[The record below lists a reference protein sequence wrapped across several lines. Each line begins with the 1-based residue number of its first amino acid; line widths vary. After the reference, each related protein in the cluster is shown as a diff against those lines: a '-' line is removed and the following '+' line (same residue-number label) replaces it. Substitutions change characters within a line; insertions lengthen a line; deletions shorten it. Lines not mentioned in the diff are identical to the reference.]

1 MLEGLIFSKVSD
13 VNSPYYGRVFL
24 ISDNNRSR
32 LTLDDSRLE
41 SGETIQTVFA
51 AGTAVEVVRAP
62 TLGTI
67 FGTDLTDLP
76 TNWSHGHDQF
86 SPATATDWV
95 YVATGL
101 TYKKVTTSFTRVHM
115 SRLVSLEAGE
125 Q

>member
-1 MLEGLIFSKVSD
+1 MIIG
-13 VNSPYYGRVFL
+13 
-24 ISDNNRSR
+24 
-32 LTLDDSRLE
+32 LE

-62 TLGTI
+62 TLERI

-95 YVATGL
+95 YVAVGL
-101 TYKKVTTSFTRVHM
+101 TYKSYNFFYTSAYESGSV
-115 SRLVSLEAGE
+115 LEVGE

>member
-1 MLEGLIFSKVSD
+1 M
-13 VNSPYYGRVFL
+13 
-24 ISDNNRSR
+24 
-32 LTLDDSRLE
+32 
-41 SGETIQTVFA
+41 
-51 AGTAVEVVRAP
+51 RAP

-101 TYKKVTTSFTRVHM
+101 TYKSYNFFYTSAYESTGVARGWRTVNRPDWKP
-115 SRLVSLEAGE
+115 SNNLVLYPDESFS
-125 Q
+125 